1 MAILEAIKRSEGKTV
16 SQLAKDL
23 EMSYMGIKQNCVNL
37 EKMGYL
43 KTWRVPRKDKGRP
56 EKLYQLT
63 AQCDVLFPQAGVGL
77 TLDVMESVRQL
88 YGETA
93 PEKLLFRHFE
103 TLGEKWAKGVSKGKS
118 LVEKATRLVDLRQ
131 KEGCFCSCE
140 YDVSTGF
147 VIREYHHPMKE
158 IFEKYPSA
166 RNLELR
172 LMEKLLGSSVSRE
185 EKEGVKGTSFVVYKI
200 KTL

>member
-16 SQLAKDL
+16 SQLAKEL

-93 PEKLLFRHFE
+93 PEKLLFSINTSCCMHSPNP
-103 TLGEKWAKGVSKGKS
+103 AAS
-118 LVEKATRLVDLRQ
+118 LTHLML
-131 KEGCFCSCE
+131 SC
-140 YDVSTGF
+140 
-147 VIREYHHPMKE
+147 I
-158 IFEKYPSA
+158 
-166 RNLELR
+166 
-172 LMEKLLGSSVSRE
+172 
-185 EKEGVKGTSFVVYKI
+185 
-200 KTL
+200 